1 MKKFMSKLPV
11 MIIMWIVTIT
21 VLVVMIVMASRPVS
35 TGWAYK
41 SEERDIMGLG
51 EDQEITIIFED
62 EREIEAKVELEGLC
76 FEMSMW
82 YLRDG
87 DEYVGI
93 GISKMPP
100 LILDVTGEDVM
111 TARDFEEKVQYYKDD
126 RQLWREL
133 WKQSENISA
142 FKCEFNGEELIC
154 YGAIVFTVV
163 FSILSAIGLAGAI
176 VSTVLFVKS
185 RKKEVVATV
194 NNQSQPSSP
203 VQENQPQPETTKV
216 EGQIEIEE
224 IQE

>member
-1 MKKFMSKLPV
+1 MKNFLKKLPV
-11 MIIMWIVTIT
+11 MISMWVITIT
-21 VLVVMIVMASRPVS
+21 LLTIMIVMAARPVS

-41 SEERDIMGLG
+41 SEDRDILGLG

-62 EREIEAKVELEGLC
+62 ERELEAKVELEGLY
-76 FEMSMW
+76 FEMGMW

-100 LILDVTGEDVM
+100 LIQDVTGEDIM
-111 TARDFEEKVQYYKDD
+111 TAKNFEDMVDYYKED

-133 WKQSENISA
+133 WKESERISA

-154 YGAIVFTVV
+154 YGAIAFTVI
-163 FSILSAIGLAGAI
+163 FSVLSAIGLSI
-176 VSTVLFVKS
+176 SIISTVLFIKS
-185 RKKEVVATV
+185 RKKEVVVTV
-194 NNQSQPSSP
+194 NQTQPSLP
-203 VQENQPQPETTKV
+203 VQEGQPQPETTKV